1 MRLFLSVVLGM
12 LLLASGC
19 STSDDAAQ
27 KLMEQQKINQ
37 DTLQHNQETLEKIS
51 EKENEIAA
59 REKKI
64 REALNAIESQKKELA
79 KKEAEVKKLIE
90 EEKTLTADIKEKNE
104 NAERYAELV
113 QKRTSF
119 LNDLATDW
127 AKAALSAPHMPG
139 ELDAELEK
147 ELDAAISQNK
157 SNAEVRAIYEKYY
170 EMARTIWYNNIQLS
184 LQQNDVMHI
193 KPDEEFENTA
203 RQLAERFVKT
213 NTSQDD
219 FEVIEKSYQKIA
231 AEKKDKS
238 AK

>member
-1 MRLFLSVVLGM
+1 MRLLLLVGLGM
-12 LLLASGC
+12 LVLGSGC
-19 STSDDAAQ
+19 STNDDAAQ
-27 KLMEQQKINQ
+27 KLAEQQKINLDVQ
-37 DTLQHNQETLEKIS
+37 KHNEETLEKIS

-59 REKKI
+59 REKEI
-64 REALNAIESQKKELA
+64 RDALRAIESQKKELA
-79 KKEAEVKKLIE
+79 KKEADVKKLIE
-90 EEKTLTADIKEKNE
+90 EEKKLSADVKENNE

-157 SNAEVRAIYEKYY
+157 SNSEVRAIYEKYY
-170 EMARTIWYNNIQLS
+170 EMARTIWYNNVQLY
-184 LQQNDVMHI
+184 LQENDVIHI
-193 KPDEEFENTA
+193 KSDEEFENA
-203 RQLAERFVKT
+203 AKEAAERFVKT
-213 NTSQDD
+213 NTSPDD
-219 FEVIEKSYQKIA
+219 FEVIEKSYLKIL
-231 AEKKDKS
+231 AEKKDKA